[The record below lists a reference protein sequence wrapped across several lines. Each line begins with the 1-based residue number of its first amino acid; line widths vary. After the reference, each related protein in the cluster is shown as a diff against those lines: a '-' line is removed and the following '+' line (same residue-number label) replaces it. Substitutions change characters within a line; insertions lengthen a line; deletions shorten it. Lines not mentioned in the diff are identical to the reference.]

1 MPISLILA
9 VYCTSIS
16 FQSVE
21 ATGAAPFSLPY
32 TVFTMASGRQLKL
45 TNRANFF
52 TDPAF
57 ADLVN
62 NDDAD
67 LRKRLD
73 LFKSRALSLG
83 GQKDSEPHNLQVGI
97 LTATE

>member
-1 MPISLILA
+1 MS
-9 VYCTSIS
+9 
-16 FQSVE
+16 
-21 ATGAAPFSLPY
+21 
-32 TVFTMASGRQLKL
+32 SGRQLKL

-73 LFKSRALSLG
+73 LFKSRALSVGGG
-83 GQKDSEPHNLQVGI
+83 GQKDSEPHNLQVDI
-97 LTATE
+97 LISATELIEMIMLYFLN

>member
-1 MPISLILA
+1 MILA
-9 VYCTSIS
+9 VYFTSIS

-21 ATGAAPFSLPY
+21 GVEAAPLSLPH
-32 TVFTMASGRQLKL
+32 TACTMASGRQLKL

-73 LFKSRALSLG
+73 LFKSRALATVAG
-83 GQKDSEPHNLQVGI
+83 KDAEPHNLQGGN
-97 LTATE
+97 L

>member
-1 MPISLILA
+1 MILA
-9 VYCTSIS
+9 VYFTSIS

-21 ATGAAPFSLPY
+21 AAAGAAPLSLPY
-32 TVFTMASGRQLKL
+32 TACTMASGRQLKL

-73 LFKSRALSLG
+73 LFKSRALSVA
-83 GQKDSEPHNLQVGI
+83 GQKDTEPHNLQVGEHAE
-97 LTATE
+97 T

>member
-1 MPISLILA
+1 MILA
-9 VYCTSIS
+9 VYFTSIS

-21 ATGAAPFSLPY
+21 AAGAAPLSLPY
-32 TVFTMASGRQLKL
+32 TACTMASGRQLKL

-62 NDDAD
+62 N
-67 LRKRLD
+67 KRRRSPWTDNAWGKPFGLP
-73 LFKSRALSLG
+73 FV
-83 GQKDSEPHNLQVGI
+83 NL
-97 LTATE
+97 